1 MTAGHRSRIGSQPSL
16 RDFCVR
22 GWRMR
27 HWETKMN
34 PSAEIAVL
42 EGGVDG
48 IAWEKKR
55 EAGMPRRLTRITESC
70 VPPPLPPCP
79 SSQSY
84 LRD

>member
-1 MTAGHRSRIGSQPSL
+1 
-16 RDFCVR
+16 
-22 GWRMR
+22 
-27 HWETKMN
+27 MN

-70 VPPPLPPCP
+70 DHRVMCPAPLPPPAPHHRATSGTEKNVCD
-79 SSQSY
+79 
-84 LRD
+84 LKN